1 MKKLLSII
9 FVSILLSGNSYAEVI
24 DLLCTPITG
33 KKETVSLSINTKI
46 QKVRWQGSS
55 NQNTYNLQNG
65 VFGYTQTKPDSKF
78 HSRHSLNRY
87 SGVLTV
93 EAYDFDIDNSRYPKF
108 VDMVNARL
116 NSANKTTKDTIFFF
130 TAYYEELG
138 NIKSDFE
145 FKFNCEKSEKK
156 F

>member
-1 MKKLLSII
+1 MKKILSII
-9 FVSILLSGNSYAEVI
+9 FVYVLLSGNSYAEVI
-24 DLLCTPITG
+24 NLLCTPITG
-33 KKETVSLSINTKI
+33 KKEIATLSIDTKS

-78 HSRHSLNRY
+78 HVRHSLNRY

-116 NSANKTTKDTIFFF
+116 NSANKTTKDKNFFF
-130 TAYYEELG
+130 TVYYEELG
-138 NIKSDFE
+138 NIKRDFE
-145 FKFNCEKSEKK
+145 FEFNCEKSEKK

>member
-9 FVSILLSGNSYAEVI
+9 FVFVLLSGNSYAEVI

-33 KKETVSLSINTKI
+33 KKEIATLSIDTKS

-78 HSRHSLNRY
+78 HVRHSLNRY

-93 EAYDFDIDNSRYPKF
+93 EAYDFDIDNNRYSKF
-108 VDMVNARL
+108 VDMVNAKL
-116 NSANKTTKDTIFFF
+116 NSANKTIKDTYFFF
-130 TAYYEELG
+130 TTYYEELG